1 MLAGFFSPP
10 PDPAEQM
17 KKWKMELIK
26 QQRQLDHEIRGIE
39 LEEAKVKRQ
48 IKDAAKRNDNVV
60 ARTLAKEL
68 VRSRKS
74 KERLY
79 TSKAQMNSVV
89 MSLRS
94 HMGTTWLLFSRCL
107 TGFSSSHHQNGE
119 DYGQEC
125 RNHDM
130 YVFILVLPL
139 LT

>member
-1 MLAGFFSPP
+1 MLASWFVGPP

-17 KKWKMELIK
+17 KKWKMELIR

-39 LEEAKVKRQ
+39 MEEVKVKRQ
-48 IKDAAKRNDNVV
+48 IKDAAKRNDTVV

-68 VRSRKS
+68 IRSRKA

-94 HMGTTWLLFSRCL
+94 SMGTLSSYL
-107 TGFSSSHHQNGE
+107 T
-119 DYGQEC
+119 
-125 RNHDM
+125 
-130 YVFILVLPL
+130 I
-139 LT
+139 

>member
-1 MLAGFFSPP
+1 MLAGWFSPP

-39 LEEAKVKRQ
+39 LEEAKVKKQ
-48 IKDAAKRNDNVV
+48 IKDAAKRNDTTV

-94 HMGTTWLLFSRCL
+94 HMGAPSALSHACL
-107 TGFSSSHHQNGE
+107 TRYAQ
-119 DYGQEC
+119 
-125 RNHDM
+125 RR
-130 YVFILVLPL
+130 
-139 LT
+139 